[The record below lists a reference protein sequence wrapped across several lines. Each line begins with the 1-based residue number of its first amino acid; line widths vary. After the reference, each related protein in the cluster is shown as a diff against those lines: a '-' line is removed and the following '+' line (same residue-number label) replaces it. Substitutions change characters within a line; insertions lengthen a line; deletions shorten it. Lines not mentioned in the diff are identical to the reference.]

1 VTLESWNAV
10 MPADWQLLRTPPAS
24 GAYNMAVDAALL
36 GDAAARGTGVWRC
49 YDWALPTI
57 SFGRNEAVRTRFD
70 DASVAAAGFDVV
82 RRPTGGR
89 ALLHMAE
96 VTYSVTM
103 PLARSRP
110 WQAAYALI
118 NEVLLSAVQSLGVDA
133 ELVTEHAR
141 VMPPDGRVCFAAPSL
156 GEIAVRGAKLA
167 GSAVWRDR
175 GAYLQHGSILLADR
189 QTRIRDAARRH
200 ASTPEGTADADPPL
214 PPAAALGNLLSPPP
228 SWADVAEALEQAL
241 ARAVTRTPG
250 GSLRDGPPDVSALD
264 VARHEVHFR
273 DTTWLWRR

>member
-1 VTLESWNAV
+1 
-10 MPADWQLLRTPPAS
+10 MPADWHLLRTPPAS

-96 VTYSVTM
+96 VTYSVRM

-141 VMPPDGRVCFAAPSL
+141 VMPPDGPVCFAAPSL
-156 GEIAVRGAKLA
+156 GEIAVHGAKLA
-167 GSAVWRDR
+167 GSAVLEVGTPIPPDGTPRQFCGIGVPTSSTAASCWPIGRR
-175 GAYLQHGSILLADR
+175 AFAMPHVGTPRHRRAP
-189 QTRIRDAARRH
+189 QTRTRPCHPPRHSGICCHHHHRGQTSPRRSNRRLH
-200 ASTPEGTADADPPL
+200 AP
-214 PPAAALGNLLSPPP
+214 
-228 SWADVAEALEQAL
+228 
-241 ARAVTRTPG
+241 
-250 GSLRDGPPDVSALD
+250 
-264 VARHEVHFR
+264 
-273 DTTWLWRR
+273 